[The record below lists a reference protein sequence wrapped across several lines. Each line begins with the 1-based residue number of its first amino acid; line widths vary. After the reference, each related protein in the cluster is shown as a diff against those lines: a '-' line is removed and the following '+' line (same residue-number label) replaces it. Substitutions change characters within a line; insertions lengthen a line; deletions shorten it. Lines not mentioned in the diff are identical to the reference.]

1 MATEILTLDKG
12 NFENT
17 INNNKIVMI
26 DFWAPWC
33 GPCKQFAPI
42 FEDFAS
48 KNNEDVIFAKLNTDE
63 EPEIA
68 ASFGI
73 QSIPTVGIFK
83 EQTLVFLEPGFL
95 PEEGLA
101 DITNQV
107 KKLDMVEVRKQI
119 DSQKSEN

>member
-1 MATEILTLDKG
+1 MADNVIKLDKT

-17 INNNKIVMI
+17 INDNKIVMI

-42 FEDFAS
+42 FEEFAS
-48 KNNEDVIFAKLNTDE
+48 KNTDMIFAKVNTDE

-83 EQTLVFLEPGFL
+83 EQTLVFLEPGML

-101 DITNQV
+101 DITTQV
-107 KKLDMVEVRKQI
+107 KKLDMDEVRKEI
-119 DSQKSEN
+119 ENQKGDA

>member
-1 MATEILTLDKG
+1 
-12 NFENT
+12 
-17 INNNKIVMI
+17 MI

-42 FEDFAS
+42 FEEFAS
-48 KNNEDVIFAKLNTDE
+48 KNEDMIFAKVNTDE

-83 EQTLVFLEPGFL
+83 EQTLVFLEPGML

-101 DITNQV
+101 DITTQV
-107 KKLDMVEVRKQI
+107 KKLDMDEVRKEI
-119 DSQKSEN
+119 ENQKGEA

>member
-119 DSQKSEN
+119 DSQKSES

>member
-1 MATEILTLDKG
+1 MADNVIKLDKT
-12 NFENT
+12 NFETT
-17 INNNKIVMI
+17 INGNKIVMI

-42 FEDFAS
+42 FEEFAS
-48 KNNEDVIFAKLNTDE
+48 KNSDMIFAKVNTDE

-83 EQTLVFLEPGFL
+83 EQTLVFLEPGML
-95 PEEGLA
+95 PEESLE
-101 DITNQV
+101 DITTQV
-107 KKLDMVEVRKQI
+107 KKLDMDEVRKEI
-119 DSQKSEN
+119 ASQKGDA

>member
-1 MATEILTLDKG
+1 MTENIIKLDKT
-12 NFENT
+12 NFEST
-17 INNNKIVMI
+17 INGSKIVMI

-42 FEDFAS
+42 FEEFAS
-48 KNNEDVIFAKLNTDE
+48 KNEDMIFAKVNTDE

-83 EQTLVFLEPGFL
+83 EQTLVFLEPGML

-101 DITNQV
+101 DITTQV
-107 KKLDMVEVRKQI
+107 KKLDMDEVRKEI
-119 DSQKSEN
+119 ESQKGEA

>member
-1 MATEILTLDKG
+1 MADNILKLDKT

-17 INNNKIVMI
+17 INDNKIVMI

-42 FEDFAS
+42 FEEFAS
-48 KNNEDVIFAKLNTDE
+48 KNTDMIFAKVNTDE

-83 EQTLVFLEPGFL
+83 EQTLVFLEPGML

-101 DITNQV
+101 DITTQV
-107 KKLDMVEVRKQI
+107 KKLDMDEVRKEI
-119 DSQKSEN
+119 ESQKGEA

>member
-1 MATEILTLDKG
+1 MADNVIKLDKT

-48 KNNEDVIFAKLNTDE
+48 KNADMVFAKVNTDE

-83 EQTLVFLEPGFL
+83 EQTLVFLEPGML
-95 PEEGLA
+95 PEEGLE
-101 DITNQV
+101 DITTQV
-107 KKLDMVEVRKQI
+107 KKLDMDEVRKEI
-119 DSQKSEN
+119 ESQKGDA

>member
-1 MATEILTLDKG
+1 LADNIIKLDKT
-12 NFENT
+12 NFETT
-17 INNNKIVMI
+17 INGSKIIMI

-42 FEDFAS
+42 FEEFAS
-48 KNNEDVIFAKLNTDE
+48 KNTDMIFAKINTDE

-68 ASFGI
+68 SSFGI

-83 EQTLVFLEPGFL
+83 EQTLVFLEPGML

-101 DITNQV
+101 DITTQV
-107 KKLDMVEVRKQI
+107 KKLDMDEVRKEI
-119 DSQKSEN
+119 ESQKGEA

>member
-1 MATEILTLDKG
+1 MADNIIKLDKT
-12 NFENT
+12 NFEST
-17 INNNKIVMI
+17 INGSKIVMI

-42 FEDFAS
+42 FEEFAS
-48 KNNEDVIFAKLNTDE
+48 KNTDMIFAKVNTDE

-83 EQTLVFLEPGFL
+83 EQTLVFLEPGML

-101 DITNQV
+101 DITTQI
-107 KKLDMVEVRKQI
+107 KKLDMDEVRKEI
-119 DSQKSEN
+119 ESQKGEA

>member
-1 MATEILTLDKG
+1 MTSPSILKLDKS
-12 NFENT
+12 NFETT
-17 INNNKIVMI
+17 INNNAIVMI

-42 FEDFAS
+42 FEDFAA
-48 KNNEDVIFAKLNTDE
+48 KNQDVIFAKLNTDE

-83 EQTLVFLEPGFL
+83 EQTLVFLEPGMF

-101 DITNQV
+101 DITTQV
-107 KKLDMVEVRKQI
+107 KKLDMIEVRKEI
-119 DSQKSEN
+119 ESQKTSN

>member
-1 MATEILTLDKG
+1 MADNVIKLDKT

-42 FEDFAS
+42 FEEFAS
-48 KNNEDVIFAKLNTDE
+48 KNSDMIFAKVNTDE

-83 EQTLVFLEPGFL
+83 EQTLVFLEPGML
-95 PEEGLA
+95 PEEGLE
-101 DITNQV
+101 DITSQV
-107 KKLDMVEVRKQI
+107 KKLDMDEVRKEI
-119 DSQKSEN
+119 ESQKGDA

>member
-1 MATEILTLDKG
+1 MADNVIKLDKT

-17 INNNKIVMI
+17 INSNKIVMI

-42 FEDFAS
+42 FEEFAS
-48 KNNEDVIFAKLNTDE
+48 KNDDMIFAKVNTDE

-83 EQTLVFLEPGFL
+83 EQTLVFLEPGML
-95 PEEGLA
+95 PQEGLE
-101 DITNQV
+101 DITTQV
-107 KKLDMVEVRKQI
+107 KKLDMDEVRKEI
-119 DSQKSEN
+119 ENQKGDA

>member
-1 MATEILTLDKG
+1 MADNVIKLDKT

-48 KNNEDVIFAKLNTDE
+48 KNADMVFAKVNTDE

-83 EQTLVFLEPGFL
+83 EQTLVFLEPGML
-95 PEEGLA
+95 PEEGLE
-101 DITNQV
+101 DITTQV
-107 KKLDMVEVRKQI
+107 KKLDMDEVRKEI
-119 DSQKSEN
+119 ASQKGDA

>member
-1 MATEILTLDKG
+1 MADTILKLDKT
-12 NFENT
+12 NFETT

-48 KNNEDVIFAKLNTDE
+48 KNGDVMFAKLNTDE

-83 EQTLVFLEPGFL
+83 EQTLVFLEPGML
-95 PEEGLA
+95 PEEGLE
-101 DITNQV
+101 DITAQV
-107 KKLDMVEVRKQI
+107 KKLDMNEVRKEI
-119 DSQKSEN
+119 ENQKNEPN

>member
-1 MATEILTLDKG
+1 MASDSIVKLDKT

-17 INNNKIVMI
+17 INSNKIVMI

-42 FEDFAS
+42 FEDFALKTS
-48 KNNEDVIFAKLNTDE
+48 DVIFAKLNTDE

-73 QSIPTVGIFK
+73 QSIPTVGVFK
-83 EQTLVFLEPGFL
+83 EQTLVYLEPGFL
-95 PEEGLA
+95 PEEGLE
-101 DITNQV
+101 DITTQV
-107 KKLDMVEVRKQI
+107 KKLDMNEVRKEI
-119 DSQKSEN
+119 ESQKGDA

>member
-1 MATEILTLDKG
+1 MADNILKLDKT

-17 INNNKIVMI
+17 INGNKIVMI

-42 FEDFAS
+42 FEEFAS
-48 KNNEDVIFAKLNTDE
+48 KNTDMIFAKVNTDE

-83 EQTLVFLEPGFL
+83 EQTLVFLEPGML

-101 DITNQV
+101 DITTQV
-107 KKLDMVEVRKQI
+107 KKLDMDEVRKEI
-119 DSQKSEN
+119 ESQKGEA

>member
-1 MATEILTLDKG
+1 MIESIVKLNKE

-17 INNNKIVMI
+17 ISSNKIVMI

-33 GPCKQFAPI
+33 GPCRQFAPV
-42 FEDFAS
+42 FEEFAS
-48 KNNEDVIFAKLNTDE
+48 KNADITFAKLNTDE

-83 EQTLVFLEPGFL
+83 EKTLVYLEPGML
-95 PEEGLA
+95 PAEGLE
-101 DITNQV
+101 DLTTQV
-107 KKLDMVEVRKQI
+107 KKLDMEEVRKEIEKQ
-119 DSQKSEN
+119 ENGDT

>member
-1 MATEILTLDKG
+1 MADAGIVMLNKE

-42 FEDFAS
+42 FEDFAAKTS
-48 KNNEDVIFAKLNTDE
+48 DVIFAKLNTDE

-73 QSIPTVGIFK
+73 QSIPTVGVFK
-83 EQTLVFLEPGFL
+83 EQTLVYLEPGFL
-95 PEEGLA
+95 PAEGLE
-101 DITNQV
+101 DITTQV
-107 KKLDMVEVRKQI
+107 KKLDMVEVRKEIEKQ
-119 DSQKSEN
+119 QGEA

>member
-1 MATEILTLDKG
+1 MADANIVILDKT

-17 INNNKIVMI
+17 INDNKIVMI

-42 FEDFAS
+42 FEDFAG
-48 KNNEDVIFAKLNTDE
+48 KTPDVVFAKLNTDE

-73 QSIPTVGIFK
+73 QSIPTVGVFK
-83 EQTLVFLEPGFL
+83 EQTLVYLEPGFL
-95 PEEGLA
+95 PEEGLT
-101 DITNQV
+101 DITAQV
-107 KKLDMVEVRKQI
+107 KKLDMVEVRKEIEKHQG
-119 DSQKSEN
+119 EA

>member
-1 MATEILTLDKG
+1 MADSIMKLDKS
-12 NFENT
+12 NFEAT
-17 INNNKIVMI
+17 INSNKIVMI

-48 KNNEDVIFAKLNTDE
+48 KNEDIIFAKLNTDE

-83 EQTLVFLEPGFL
+83 EKTLVFLEPGML

-101 DITNQV
+101 DIATQV
-107 KKLDMVEVRKQI
+107 KKLDMDEVRKEIEKQEKG
-119 DSQKSEN
+119 DA

>member
-1 MATEILTLDKG
+1 MADSIMKLDKS
-12 NFENT
+12 NFEAT
-17 INNNKIVMI
+17 INSNKIVMI

-48 KNNEDVIFAKLNTDE
+48 KNEDIIFAKLNTDE

-83 EQTLVFLEPGFL
+83 EKTLVFLEPGML

-101 DITNQV
+101 DITTQV
-107 KKLDMVEVRKQI
+107 KKLDMDEVRKEIEKQEKG
-119 DSQKSEN
+119 DA

>member
-1 MATEILTLDKG
+1 MAENIIKLDKT
-12 NFENT
+12 NFEST
-17 INNNKIVMI
+17 INGSKIVMI

-42 FEDFAS
+42 FEEFAS
-48 KNNEDVIFAKLNTDE
+48 KNEDMIFAKVNTDE

-83 EQTLVFLEPGFL
+83 EQTLVFLEPGML

-101 DITNQV
+101 DITTQV
-107 KKLDMVEVRKQI
+107 KKLDMDEVRKEI
-119 DSQKSEN
+119 ESQKGEA

>member
-1 MATEILTLDKG
+1 MADNVIKLDKT

-48 KNNEDVIFAKLNTDE
+48 KNTDVVFAKLNTEE

-73 QSIPTVGIFK
+73 QSIPTVGVFK
-83 EQTLVFLEPGFL
+83 EQTLVFLEPGML
-95 PEEGLA
+95 PQEGLE
-101 DITNQV
+101 DITTQV
-107 KKLDMVEVRKQI
+107 KKLDMDEVRKEIQN
-119 DSQKSEN
+119 QKGEA

>member
-1 MATEILTLDKG
+1 MTSPMILMLDKS
-12 NFENT
+12 NFETT
-17 INNNKIVMI
+17 INENPIVMI

-42 FEDFAS
+42 FEEFAS
-48 KNNEDVIFAKLNTDE
+48 KNQDVIFAKLNTDE

-73 QSIPTVGIFK
+73 QSIPTVGIFR
-83 EQTLVFLEPGFL
+83 EQTLVFLEPGML

-101 DITNQV
+101 DITTQV
-107 KKLDMVEVRKQI
+107 KKLDMVEVRKEI
-119 DSQKSEN
+119 ESQKATN

>member
-1 MATEILTLDKG
+1 MADNIIKLDKT
-12 NFENT
+12 NFEST
-17 INNNKIVMI
+17 INGSKIVMI

-42 FEDFAS
+42 FEEFAS
-48 KNNEDVIFAKLNTDE
+48 KNEDMIFAKVNTDE

-83 EQTLVFLEPGFL
+83 EQTLVFLEPGML

-101 DITNQV
+101 DITTQV
-107 KKLDMVEVRKQI
+107 KKLDMDEVRKEI
-119 DSQKSEN
+119 ESQKGEA